1 MSKAIVHV
9 QHRVESYDAWRPLFD
24 EHRRVREQHGA
35 TGHRLYKVADDPNN
49 IVIVNEFESA
59 EGAKAFAADP
69 SLREIMGRAGVM
81 GPPQVLFLDEPEVL
95 SYR

>member
-9 QHRVESYDAWRPLFD
+9 HHRVESYDTWRPFFD

-35 TGHRLYKVADDPNN
+35 TGHRVYKVAGDPND
-49 IVIVNEFESA
+49 IVIVNEFATA

-69 SLREIMGRAGVM
+69 SLRSIMGSAGVV
-81 GPPQVLFLDEPEVL
+81 GAPEVLFLDEPEVAT
-95 SYR
+95 YR